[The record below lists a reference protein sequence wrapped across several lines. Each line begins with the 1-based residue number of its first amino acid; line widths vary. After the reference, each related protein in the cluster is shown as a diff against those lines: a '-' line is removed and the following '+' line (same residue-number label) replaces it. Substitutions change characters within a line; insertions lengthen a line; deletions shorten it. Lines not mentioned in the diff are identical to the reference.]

1 MRALEGIRVVDFT
14 QVIAGPF
21 ASQHLALLGADV
33 IKIEQPGIGDQGRTL
48 LGDNDWGKAK
58 LSPMFLACNAGK
70 RGITLDLKHPKA
82 KEVVARLLKDA
93 DVLMENYKAGVI
105 EKLGFGYEAVK
116 AIKPDII
123 YCSVS
128 GYGQTGPYAGAA
140 AYDGAIQA
148 TSGMVAVTGLPD
160 TPVRA
165 GFMSVDVP
173 TAISATVAVLGALVR
188 RERTGEGQR
197 LDVAMLDTAMTV
209 LGPQMSN
216 FLNTGADSPR
226 VGNSSPALI
235 PTAGVFTTADGFIM
249 VTCLTDTQFATMAS
263 VINRAEWLTD
273 PLFKNFDTR
282 KANYDHVEAAMHE
295 AFKVRAT
302 DEWDAILG
310 EARIPAA
317 PVRSLPEASKHP
329 QLAHR
334 EVLTDLGQFGP
345 IQRPAFGIGAPYMA
359 NEDAP
364 KADRP
369 PPMLGEHT
377 DEVLAELGYST
388 GEITVLREEG
398 AI

>member
-1 MRALEGIRVVDFT
+1 MRALEGIKVVDFS

-21 ASQHLALLGADV
+21 CSQHLALLGADV
-33 IKIEQPGIGDQGRTL
+33 VKIEQPGIGDQGRGL
-48 LGDNDWGKAK
+48 LGDNDWGEAGM
-58 LSPMFLACNAGK
+58 SPMFLACNAGK

-82 KEVVARLLKDA
+82 KEVVIKLLQEA
-93 DVLMENYKAGVI
+93 DVLLENYKAGVI

-116 AIKPDII
+116 AIKPDIV
-123 YCSVS
+123 YCSVT

-173 TAISATVAVLGALVR
+173 TAISATMAILGALVR
-188 RERTGEGQR
+188 KERTGQGQR

-209 LGPQMSN
+209 LGPQVSN
-216 FLNTGADSPR
+216 YLNTGADSPR

-249 VTCLTDTQFATMAS
+249 VTCLTDGQFKALAP
-263 VINRAEWLTD
+263 VVNRLEWLTD
-273 PLFKNFDTR
+273 PLFADFNTR
-282 KANYDHVEAAMHE
+282 KANYDHVEQAMHA
-295 AFKVRAT
+295 AFSSAST
-302 DEWDAILG
+302 DEWDKRLG
-310 EARIPAA
+310 EAKVPAA
-317 PVRSLPEASKHP
+317 PVRSLPDASRHP

-334 EVLTDLGQFGP
+334 QVFTEFGQFGP
-345 IQRPAFGIGAPYMA
+345 IQRPAFGIGAPYLT

-364 KADRP
+364 RADRP
-369 PPMLGEHT
+369 PPWLGQHT
-377 DEVLAELGYST
+377 DEVLAELGYSAQD
-388 GEITVLREEG
+388 IVAMREAG
-398 AI
+398 AL

>member
-21 ASQHLALLGADV
+21 ATQHLAYLGADV
-33 IKIEQPGIGDQGRTL
+33 IKIEQPGIGDQGRKL
-48 LGDNDWGKAK
+48 LGDNDWGEAD
-58 LSPMFLACNAGK
+58 LSPMFLSVNAGK
-70 RGITLDLKHPKA
+70 RSITLDLKNEKA
-82 KEVVARLLKDA
+82 KEIVWKLIDSA

-116 AIKPDII
+116 ARKPDIV
-123 YCSVS
+123 YCSVT
-128 GYGQTGPYAGAA
+128 GYGQSGPYAGAA

-160 TPVRA
+160 HPVRA

-173 TAISATVAVLGALVR
+173 TAISATMAILGALVR
-188 RERTGEGQR
+188 KKRTGKGQR
-197 LDVAMLDTAMTV
+197 LDVAMLDVAMTV

-216 FLNTGADSPR
+216 YLNTGADSPR

-249 VTCLTDTQFATMAS
+249 VTCLTDGQFKALVPLLDREA
-263 VINRAEWLTD
+263 WLSD
-273 PLFKNFDTR
+273 PLFKDFNTR
-282 KANYDHVEAAMHE
+282 KANYEHVEAAMHE
-295 AFKVRAT
+295 AFKVKTT
-302 DEWDAILG
+302 DEWDKLLG
-310 EARIPAA
+310 EARVPAA
-317 PVRSLPEASKHP
+317 PVRSLPDASKHP

-334 EVLTDLGQFGP
+334 QVLTELGQFGP
-345 IQRPAFGIGAPYMA
+345 IQRPAYGVGAPYLA

-364 KADRP
+364 KVDRP
-369 PPMLGEHT
+369 PPMLGQHT
-377 DEVLAELGYST
+377 EEVLAELGFSAEAIAELKT
-388 GEITVLREEG
+388 EG

>member
-1 MRALEGIRVVDFT
+1 MRALEGIKVVDFS

-21 ASQHLALLGADV
+21 CSQHLALLGADV
-33 IKIEQPGIGDQGRTL
+33 VKIEQPGIGDQGRGL
-48 LGDNDWGKAK
+48 LGDNDWGEAGM
-58 LSPMFLACNAGK
+58 SPMFLACNAGK

-82 KEVVARLLKDA
+82 KEVVIRLLQEA
-93 DVLMENYKAGVI
+93 DVLLENYKAGVI

-116 AIKPDII
+116 AIKPDIV
-123 YCSVS
+123 YCSVT

-173 TAISATVAVLGALVR
+173 TAISATMAILGALVR
-188 RERTGEGQR
+188 KERTGQGQR

-209 LGPQMSN
+209 LGPQVSN
-216 FLNTGADSPR
+216 YLNTGADSPR

-249 VTCLTDTQFATMAS
+249 VTCLTDGQFKALAP
-263 VINRAEWLTD
+263 VVNRLEWLTD
-273 PLFKNFDTR
+273 PLFADFNTR
-282 KANYDHVEAAMHE
+282 KANYDHVEQAMHA
-295 AFKVRAT
+295 AFSSATT
-302 DEWDAILG
+302 DEWDKRLG
-310 EARIPAA
+310 EAKVPAA
-317 PVRSLPEASKHP
+317 PVRSLPDASRHP

-334 EVLTDLGQFGP
+334 QVFTEFGQFGP
-345 IQRPAFGIGAPYMA
+345 IQRPAFGIGAPYLT

-364 KADRP
+364 RADRP
-369 PPMLGEHT
+369 PPWLGQHT
-377 DEVLAELGYST
+377 DEVLAELGYSAQD
-388 GEITVLREEG
+388 IVAMREAG
-398 AI
+398 AL

>member
-21 ASQHLALLGADV
+21 ATQHLAYLGADV
-33 IKIEQPGIGDQGRTL
+33 IKIEQPGVGDQGRQL
-48 LGDNDWGKAK
+48 LGDNDWGEAG
-58 LSPMFLACNAGK
+58 LSPMFLSVNAGK
-70 RGITLDLKHPKA
+70 RSVTLDLKNAKA
-82 KEVVARLLKDA
+82 KEIVWKLIESADIVA
-93 DVLMENYKAGVI
+93 ENFKAGVI

-116 AIKPDII
+116 ARKPDIV
-123 YCSVS
+123 YCSVT

-173 TAISATVAVLGALVR
+173 TAISATMAILGALVR
-188 RERTGEGQR
+188 KERTGKGQR

-209 LGPQMSN
+209 LGPQISN
-216 FLNTGADSPR
+216 YLNTGADSPR

-249 VTCLTDTQFATMAS
+249 VTCLTDGQFRTLAP
-263 VINRAEWLTD
+263 VLDRAGWLSD
-273 PLFKNFDTR
+273 PKFADFNTR
-282 KANYDHVEAAMHE
+282 KANYDLVEAAMND
-295 AFKVRAT
+295 AFKARTT

-310 EARIPAA
+310 EARVPAA
-317 PVRSLPEASKHP
+317 PVRSLPDASRHP
-329 QLAHR
+329 QLQHR
-334 EVLTDLGQFGP
+334 GVLTEMGQFGP
-345 IQRPAFGIGAPYMA
+345 IRRPAYGIGAPYITDTDGPA
-359 NEDAP
+359 V
-364 KADRP
+364 DRP

-377 DEVLAELGYST
+377 DEVLAELGFSA
-388 GEITVLREEG
+388 EAIAAMKAEG
-398 AI
+398 AV

>member
-1 MRALEGIRVVDFT
+1 MRALEGIKVVDFS

-21 ASQHLALLGADV
+21 CSQHLALLGADV
-33 IKIEQPGIGDQGRTL
+33 VKIEQPGIGDQGRGL
-48 LGDNDWGKAK
+48 LGDNDWGEAGM
-58 LSPMFLACNAGK
+58 SPMFLACNAGK

-82 KEVVARLLKDA
+82 KEVVIKLLQEA
-93 DVLMENYKAGVI
+93 DVLLENYKAGVI

-116 AIKPDII
+116 AIKPDIV
-123 YCSVS
+123 YCSVT

-173 TAISATVAVLGALVR
+173 TAISATMAILGALVR
-188 RERTGEGQR
+188 KERTGQGQR

-209 LGPQMSN
+209 LGPQVSN
-216 FLNTGADSPR
+216 YLNTGADSPR

-249 VTCLTDTQFATMAS
+249 VTCLTDGQFKALAP
-263 VINRAEWLTD
+263 VVNRLEWLTD
-273 PLFKNFDTR
+273 PLFADFNTR
-282 KANYDHVEAAMHE
+282 KANYDHVEQAMHA
-295 AFKVRAT
+295 AFSSAST
-302 DEWDAILG
+302 DEWDKRLG
-310 EARIPAA
+310 EAKVPAA
-317 PVRSLPEASKHP
+317 PVRSLPDASRHP

-334 EVLTDLGQFGP
+334 QVFTEFGQFGP
-345 IQRPAFGIGAPYMA
+345 IQRPAFGIGAPYLT

-364 KADRP
+364 RADRP
-369 PPMLGEHT
+369 PPWLGQHT
-377 DEVLAELGYST
+377 DEVLAELGYSPQD
-388 GEITVLREEG
+388 IVAMREAG
-398 AI
+398 AL

>member
-33 IKIEQPGIGDQGRTL
+33 IKIEQPGIGDQGRML
-48 LGDNDWGKAK
+48 LGDNDWGREK
-58 LSPMFLACNAGK
+58 LSPLFLACNAGK
-70 RGITLDLKHPKA
+70 RGITLDLKHPRA
-82 KEVVARLLKDA
+82 KEVVARLLQDA
-93 DVLMENYKAGVI
+93 DVLMENFKAGVI

-128 GYGQTGPYAGAA
+128 GYGQEGPYAGAA

-165 GFMSVDVP
+165 GFMAVDVP
-173 TAISATVAVLGALVR
+173 TAISAAMAVLGALVR

-197 LDVAMLDTAMTV
+197 LDVAMLDTALTV

-249 VTCLTDTQFATMAS
+249 VTCLTDSQFATLAP
-263 VINRAEWLTD
+263 VVNRADWLTD
-273 PLFKNFDTR
+273 PLFKDFDTR
-282 KANYDHVEAAMHE
+282 KANYGHVEAAMHE
-295 AFKVRAT
+295 AFKARTT

-310 EARIPAA
+310 EARVPAA
-317 PVRSLPEASKHP
+317 LCAPCPKPASIRKW
-329 QLAHR
+329 
-334 EVLTDLGQFGP
+334 
-345 IQRPAFGIGAPYMA
+345 
-359 NEDAP
+359 
-364 KADRP
+364 
-369 PPMLGEHT
+369 HT
-377 DEVLAELGYST
+377 G
-388 GEITVLREEG
+388 RC
-398 AI
+398 

>member
-1 MRALEGIRVVDFT
+1 MRALEGIKVVDFS

-21 ASQHLALLGADV
+21 CSQHLALLGADV
-33 IKIEQPGIGDQGRTL
+33 VKIEQPGIGDQGRGL
-48 LGDNDWGKAK
+48 LGDNDWGEAGM
-58 LSPMFLACNAGK
+58 SPMFLACNAGK

-82 KEVVARLLKDA
+82 KEVVIKLLQEA
-93 DVLMENYKAGVI
+93 DVLLENYKAGVI

-116 AIKPDII
+116 AIKPDIV
-123 YCSVS
+123 YCSVT

-173 TAISATVAVLGALVR
+173 TAISATMAILGALVR
-188 RERTGEGQR
+188 KERTGQGQR

-209 LGPQMSN
+209 LGPQVSN
-216 FLNTGADSPR
+216 YLNTGADSPR

-249 VTCLTDTQFATMAS
+249 VTCLTDGQFKALAP
-263 VINRAEWLTD
+263 VVNRLEWLTD
-273 PLFKNFDTR
+273 PLFADFNTR
-282 KANYDHVEAAMHE
+282 KANYDHVEQAMHA
-295 AFKVRAT
+295 AFSSAST
-302 DEWDAILG
+302 DEWDKRLG
-310 EARIPAA
+310 EAKVPAA
-317 PVRSLPEASKHP
+317 PVRSLPDASRHP

-334 EVLTDLGQFGP
+334 QVFTEFSQFGP
-345 IQRPAFGIGAPYMA
+345 IQRPAFGIGAPYLT

-364 KADRP
+364 RADRP
-369 PPMLGEHT
+369 PPWLGQHT
-377 DEVLAELGYST
+377 DEVLAELGYSPQD
-388 GEITVLREEG
+388 IVAMREAG
-398 AI
+398 AL